1 MVHFHLRTDINVVLT
16 KMNSNV
22 DDFKALISFLSKYEV
37 IKFVRVS
44 PCGYSL
50 YKDGF
55 DALAPTVKEIEAIE
69 SCIGNLRDDY
79 PNLNIKI
86 PSYEK
91 GDMYTLACRKQSFPR
106 RAMCTGNV
114 RNAVVLPNGDV
125 TICEELYAHPKFII
139 GNIKTNSLSEIWNSE
154 KAVQLYHFAFNR
166 SSDSICY
173 ECSVR
178 QKCRVGKGVCWKTVL
193 MAYGMDK
200 WDYPDPRCPAAP
212 EFKNIFY
219 HT

>member
-1 MVHFHLRTDINVVLT
+1 
-16 KMNSNV
+16 
-22 DDFKALISFLSKYEV
+22 
-37 IKFVRVS
+37 
-44 PCGYSL
+44 
-50 YKDGF
+50 
-55 DALAPTVKEIEAIE
+55 
-69 SCIGNLRDDY
+69 
-79 PNLNIKI
+79 
-86 PSYEK
+86 
-91 GDMYTLACRKQSFPR
+91 
-106 RAMCTGNV
+106 MCTGNV